1 MINYSIAMMGNP
13 AKPDDPKKAYGVAQ
27 YTEKM
32 TLEKFSEH
40 ISDHN
45 NVYDAEDVQAILGK
59 AVKCLR
65 EMLLAGKKVELGKL
79 GEFYVTLQGKGTET
93 ASKYNPDI
101 CVEKVNVVWVPG
113 KSFENLKEN
122 AVFNIVANRDEQRA
136 AIRRAKAQGDA
147 NPADPA
153 PGDSEGK
160 GDSGS
165 TEQKPSEGGS
175 GSTGQKPS
183 EGGSGSQ
190 TGSSGSQAGGGSS
203 SSGSDSG
210 DENVKEY

>member
-1 MINYSIAMMGNP
+1 MVNYSIAMMGNP
-13 AKPDDPKKAYGVAQ
+13 AKPDEPKKAYGVAQ

-32 TLEKFSEH
+32 TLEQFAEH
-40 ISDHN
+40 ISEHN

-79 GEFYVTLQGKGTET
+79 GEFYVTLQGKGTDT
-93 ASKYNPDI
+93 AKAYNPDN

-122 AVFNIVANRDEQRA
+122 ATFNLVANRDEQRA
-136 AIRRAKAQGDA
+136 AIRRAKAQGDTD
-147 NPADPA
+147 PTDPA

-165 TEQKPSEGGS
+165 TDQKPSEGSGGS
-175 GSTGQKPS
+175 QP
-183 EGGSGSQ
+183 GSGSQ
-190 TGSSGSQAGGGSS
+190 TGGSS
-203 SSGSDSG
+203 SSDDGG
-210 DENVKEY
+210 QEMV

>member
-147 NPADPA
+147 NPTDPA

-165 TEQKPSEGGS
+165 
-175 GSTGQKPS
+175 GSTEQKPS

-190 TGSSGSQAGGGSS
+190 TGSGGSQAGGGSS

>member
-147 NPADPA
+147 NPTDPA

-165 TEQKPSEGGS
+165 TGQKPSEGDS

-183 EGGSGSQ
+183 EGDSGSQ

>member
-147 NPADPA
+147 NPTDPA

-165 TEQKPSEGGS
+165 TEQKPSEGDS

-190 TGSSGSQAGGGSS
+190 TGSSGSQTGGGSS

>member
-32 TLEKFSEH
+32 TLDKFSEH
-40 ISDHN
+40 ISEHN

-165 TEQKPSEGGS
+165 T
-175 GSTGQKPS
+175 GQKPS
-183 EGGSGSQ
+183 EGGSGQKPSDGGSGSQ
-190 TGSSGSQAGGGSS
+190 TGSGGSQAGGGSS

>member
-1 MINYSIAMMGNP
+1 M
-13 AKPDDPKKAYGVAQ
+13 
-27 YTEKM
+27 
-32 TLEKFSEH
+32 
-40 ISDHN
+40 
-45 NVYDAEDVQAILGK
+45 
-59 AVKCLR
+59 
-65 EMLLAGKKVELGKL
+65 
-79 GEFYVTLQGKGTET
+79 
-93 ASKYNPDI
+93 
-101 CVEKVNVVWVPG
+101 
-113 KSFENLKEN
+113 
-122 AVFNIVANRDEQRA
+122 FNIVANRDEQRA

-165 TEQKPSEGGS
+165 T
-175 GSTGQKPS
+175 GQKPS

-190 TGSSGSQAGGGSS
+190 TGSSGSQTGSGGSQAGGGSS

>member
-147 NPADPA
+147 NPTDPA

-165 TEQKPSEGGS
+165 TGQKPSEGDSGSTEQKPSEGD
-175 GSTGQKPS
+175 
-183 EGGSGSQ
+183 SGSQ
-190 TGSSGSQAGGGSS
+190 TGSSGSQTGGGSS

>member
-13 AKPDDPKKAYGVAQ
+13 AKPEEPKKAFGVAQ

-40 ISDHN
+40 ISEHN

-79 GEFYVTLQGKGTET
+79 GEFYVTLQGKGTEI

-101 CVEKVNVVWVPG
+101 CVEKVNVIWVPG
-113 KSFENLKEN
+113 KRFENLKED
-122 AVFNIVANRDEQRA
+122 ATFNIVANREEQRA
-136 AIRRAKAQGDA
+136 AIRRAKAQGD
-147 NPADPA
+147 NADNT

-160 GDSGS
+160 GDNTDQGKGDG
-165 TEQKPSEGGS
+165 TEQKPSEGGGS
-175 GSTGQKPS
+175 SQGGST
-183 EGGSGSQ
+183 
-190 TGSSGSQAGGGSS
+190 SSGGDSS
-203 SSGSDSG
+203 F
-210 DENVKEY
+210 E

>member
-40 ISDHN
+40 ISEHN

-147 NPADPA
+147 NPTDPA

-165 TEQKPSEGGS
+165 TGQKPSEGDS

-190 TGSSGSQAGGGSS
+190 TGSSGSQTGGGSS

>member
-147 NPADPA
+147 NPTDPA

-175 GSTGQKPS
+175 GSTEQKPS
-183 EGGSGSQ
+183 EGG
-190 TGSSGSQAGGGSS
+190 SGSQAGGGSS
-203 SSGSDSG
+203 SSGSDTG

>member
-93 ASKYNPDI
+93 ANKYNPDI

-147 NPADPA
+147 NPTDPA

-165 TEQKPSEGGS
+165 T
-175 GSTGQKPS
+175 GQKPS
-183 EGGSGSQ
+183 EGDSGSQ
-190 TGSSGSQAGGGSS
+190 TGSSGHRPAAVLPPVEATPATRTSRSTKA
-203 SSGSDSG
+203 
-210 DENVKEY
+210 

>member
-147 NPADPA
+147 NPTDPA

-165 TEQKPSEGGS
+165 TEQKPSEGDS

-190 TGSSGSQAGGGSS
+190 TGSGGSQAGGGSS

>member
-147 NPADPA
+147 NPTDPA

-160 GDSGS
+160 GDSGSTGQKPSEGDSGS

-175 GSTGQKPS
+175 GSQTGS
-183 EGGSGSQ
+183 GGSQ
-190 TGSSGSQAGGGSS
+190 TGGGSS

>member
-1 MINYSIAMMGNP
+1 M
-13 AKPDDPKKAYGVAQ
+13 
-27 YTEKM
+27 
-32 TLEKFSEH
+32 
-40 ISDHN
+40 
-45 NVYDAEDVQAILGK
+45 
-59 AVKCLR
+59 
-65 EMLLAGKKVELGKL
+65 
-79 GEFYVTLQGKGTET
+79 
-93 ASKYNPDI
+93 
-101 CVEKVNVVWVPG
+101 
-113 KSFENLKEN
+113 
-122 AVFNIVANRDEQRA
+122 FNIVANRDEQRA

-147 NPADPA
+147 NPTDPA

-160 GDSGS
+160 GD
-165 TEQKPSEGGS
+165 S

>member
-147 NPADPA
+147 NPTDPA

-165 TEQKPSEGGS
+165 TGQKPSEGGS

-190 TGSSGSQAGGGSS
+190 TGSSGSQTGGGSS

>member
-40 ISDHN
+40 ISEHN

-113 KSFENLKEN
+113 
-122 AVFNIVANRDEQRA
+122 
-136 AIRRAKAQGDA
+136 
-147 NPADPA
+147 
-153 PGDSEGK
+153 
-160 GDSGS
+160 
-165 TEQKPSEGGS
+165 
-175 GSTGQKPS
+175 
-183 EGGSGSQ
+183 
-190 TGSSGSQAGGGSS
+190 
-203 SSGSDSG
+203 
-210 DENVKEY
+210 

>member
-147 NPADPA
+147 NPTDPA

-165 TEQKPSEGGS
+165 T
-175 GSTGQKPS
+175 GQKPS

-190 TGSSGSQAGGGSS
+190 AGGSQGGGSQAGGSQTGGGSS